1 MARPRGF
8 DEAVVLDVSARQ
20 FRMHGFAD
28 TSTEQLCAASGLGRS
43 SLYNTFTSKEELFR
57 RSLEQ
62 HLTDS
67 LDQHEAVLTDNG
79 LSGLARLQALLDI
92 VVDEETEARNE
103 GHAAGCMIVAS
114 RMTPDLGVREP
125 RVQMALD
132 RFQDRQLS
140 LLTEAVMAGRA
151 DGSIDKDLN
160 VRDAANMV
168 VSAISGIRVLSQS
181 GTKPENLRRIATLHL
196 TTLAA

>member
-1 MARPRGF
+1 M
-8 DEAVVLDVSARQ
+8 LDVSARQ